1 MVTRRAMTITFTV
14 QSLGIVLVFGVMAG
28 MDNFQ
33 AACAL
38 GMLPLTRARK
48 LALGASFGFC
58 ESVSTL
64 AGLLAGQFL
73 RTHVFPGRLAGA
85 AALLI
90 SGGTILY
97 LSWAEHGVE
106 NAANDGWMIFG
117 LPLSLSL
124 DNLVGGA
131 GLGASGFPPILSA
144 ALIGAECSALSFAG
158 IFLGGRGR
166 MLVPQR
172 ASTISGAWLVILA
185 VVSFFQQWRR

>member
-1 MVTRRAMTITFTV
+1 MSTFTV

-58 ESVSTL
+58 ESASSL
-64 AGLLAGQFL
+64 AGLLAGQFIRADL
-73 RTHVFPGRLAGA
+73 FPNRLAGA
-85 AALLI
+85 IALLI

-97 LSWAEHGVE
+97 LSLTEHSVE
-106 NAANDGWMIFG
+106 NAANDRWMIFG
-117 LPLSLSL
+117 VPLSLSL

-131 GLGASGFPPILSA
+131 GLGVNGFPPILSA
-144 ALIGAECSALSFAG
+144 ILIGAVCTALSFAG

-166 MLVPQR
+166 ALVPQR
-172 ASTISGAWLVILA
+172 ASMISGAWLVTL
-185 VVSFFQQWRR
+185 SFASLVQ

>member
-1 MVTRRAMTITFTV
+1 MNTLTV
-14 QSLGIVLVFGVMAG
+14 QSLGVVLVFGVMAG

-38 GMLPLTRARK
+38 GMLTLTGRRK
-48 LALGASFGFC
+48 LALGLSFGVC
-58 ESVSTL
+58 ESGSTL

-73 RTHVFPGRLAGA
+73 RAHVFPGSLAGA
-85 AALLI
+85 VSLLI

-97 LSWAEHGVE
+97 LSWAERSVE
-106 NAANDGWMIFG
+106 DAANDGWMIFG

-131 GLGASGFPPILSA
+131 GLGASGFPLILSA
-144 ALIGAECSALSFAG
+144 ILIGGVCTGLSFAG

-166 MLVPQR
+166 VLAPQR
-172 ASTISGAWLVILA
+172 ASMISGAWLVTLA
-185 VVSFFQQWRR
+185 VVSLIQQWRG

>member
-1 MVTRRAMTITFTV
+1 MRTFSV
-14 QSLGIVLVFGVMAG
+14 QSLWIVLMFGVMAG

-48 LALGASFGFC
+48 LALAASFGFC
-58 ESVSTL
+58 ESASSL

-73 RTHVFPGRLAGA
+73 RAHVFPSGLAGA
-85 AALLI
+85 VALLI

-97 LSWAEHGVE
+97 LSWAERSVE
-106 NAANDGWMIFG
+106 SVADNGWMIFS
-117 LPLSLSL
+117 LPLSLSV

-144 ALIGAECSALSFAG
+144 ILIGAVCSALSFAG

-166 MLVPQR
+166 MFVPQH
-172 ASTISGAWLVILA
+172 ASMISGAWLVTLA
-185 VVSFFQQWRR
+185 VLSFIQQWRG

>member
-1 MVTRRAMTITFTV
+1 MRTFTV
-14 QSLGIVLVFGVMAG
+14 QSLSIVLVFAVMAG

-38 GMLPLTRARK
+38 GMLPLTRVRK

-58 ESVSTL
+58 ESASSL
-64 AGLLAGQFL
+64 AGLLAGQL
-73 RTHVFPGRLAGA
+73 VRAQVFPGRLAGA
-85 AALLI
+85 VALLI

-97 LSWAEHGVE
+97 LSWAGRSVE

-117 LPLSLSL
+117 LPLSLSA

-144 ALIGAECSALSFAG
+144 ILIGGVCSALGFAG

-172 ASTISGAWLVILA
+172 ASMISGTWLVTFA
-185 VVSFFQQWRR
+185 VVSFIQQWRG

>member
-1 MVTRRAMTITFTV
+1 MRTFTF
-14 QSLGIVLVFGVMAG
+14 QSLSIVLVFGVMAG

-38 GMLPLTRARK
+38 GMLPLTRVRK

-58 ESVSTL
+58 ESASSW

-73 RTHVFPGRLAGA
+73 KAHVFPGRLAGA
-85 AALLI
+85 VALLI

-97 LSWAEHGVE
+97 LSWVERCVE
-106 NAANDGWMIFG
+106 NAANGGWMILG
-117 LPLSLSL
+117 LPLSLSV

-131 GLGASGFPPILSA
+131 GLGASGFPPLLSA
-144 ALIGAECSALSFAG
+144 ILIGAVCSALSFAG

-172 ASTISGAWLVILA
+172 ASMIAGTWLVTLA
-185 VVSFFQQWRR
+185 LVSLIQQWRG

>member
-1 MVTRRAMTITFTV
+1 MTTFTV
-14 QSLGIVLVFGVMAG
+14 QSLGIVLVFGVIAG

-48 LALGASFGFC
+48 LALVASFGFC
-58 ESVSTL
+58 ESASTL
-64 AGLLAGQFL
+64 AGLLAGQFA
-73 RTHVFPGRLAGA
+73 RAHVFPGRLAGA

-106 NAANDGWMIFG
+106 NAANNGWMIFG
-117 LPLSLSL
+117 LPISLSL

-131 GLGASGFPPILSA
+131 GLGASGSPTILSA
-144 ALIGAECSALSFAG
+144 ALIGGLCSALSFAG
-158 IFLGGRGR
+158 IFVGGRGR
-166 MLVPQR
+166 VLVPQR
-172 ASTISGAWLVILA
+172 ANTISGAWLVIIA
-185 VVSFFQQWRR
+185 VVSFIQQW

>member
-1 MVTRRAMTITFTV
+1 MRTFTV
-14 QSLGIVLVFGVMAG
+14 QSLCIVLVFGVMAG

-38 GMLPLTRARK
+38 AMLPLTRVRK

-58 ESVSTL
+58 ESASSLV
-64 AGLLAGQFL
+64 GLLTGQFVRAL
-73 RTHVFPGRLAGA
+73 VFPSRLAGA
-85 AALLI
+85 IALLI

-97 LSWAEHGVE
+97 LTWAERSVE
-106 NAANDGWMIFG
+106 NAANDGWIIFG
-117 LPLSLSL
+117 LPLSLSV

-144 ALIGAECSALSFAG
+144 ILIGAICSALSFAG

-172 ASTISGAWLVILA
+172 ASMISGTWLVTLA
-185 VVSFFQQWRR
+185 VVSLIRQWRG

>member
-1 MVTRRAMTITFTV
+1 MRTFTF
-14 QSLGIVLVFGVMAG
+14 QSLSIVLVFGVMAG

-38 GMLPLTRARK
+38 GMLPLTRVRK

-58 ESVSTL
+58 ESASSL

-73 RTHVFPGRLAGA
+73 KAHVFPGRLAGA
-85 AALLI
+85 VELLL

-97 LSWAEHGVE
+97 LSWVERSME
-106 NAANDGWMIFG
+106 NAANGGWMILG
-117 LPLSLSL
+117 LPLSLSV

-131 GLGASGFPPILSA
+131 GLGASGFPPVLSA
-144 ALIGAECSALSFAG
+144 ILIGAVCSALSFAG

-166 MLVPQR
+166 MRVPQR
-172 ASTISGAWLVILA
+172 ASMIAGTWLVTLA
-185 VVSFFQQWRR
+185 VVSLIEQWRG